1 MNTRRVLAV
10 HDISCVGR
18 CSLTV
23 ALPIISSVGLECSVL
38 PTAVL
43 STQTGGFTGYTYRDL
58 TEDIVPIEKHWG
70 SLGLGFSA
78 IYTGFLG
85 SFEQIDLMKDLISRF
100 PGATVYV
107 DPVMA
112 DTCGFYPL
120 FGPDFPAAMRTLC
133 AMADVIKPNMTEL
146 CMMLGVEYR
155 DGPYTRE
162 YISDMLERARSI
174 GAKRIIVTGVSYRK
188 GEVGA
193 AYMDYE
199 TGETGEVMRQEVP
212 GFYHGTGDVF
222 GSAVVGAC
230 ESGLT
235 LGEAVKYA
243 VDLTVGSIN
252 RTHASGA
259 DLKYG
264 VDFEPGLA
272 DYAMA
277 VRSRG
282 GPVLVNVVEDDQIRI
297 VSSLARSIWPKAF
310 HGMEPDEHL
319 EYMINNLQ
327 GFDGI
332 SDYIR
337 NKGFTYWLLQC
348 DGRSVGYMAYVP
360 EERCL
365 LLSKFYLLEE
375 YRGRGLSGIMMRKAV
390 EAARQMGLPKIR
402 LETNR
407 RNTRVVEIYKHFGF
421 EIVRETDRDIGDG
434 HINHDYDLEK
444 VL

>member
-58 TEDIVPIEKHWG
+58 TEDIVPIEEHWG

-199 TGETGEVMRQEVP
+199 TGEAGEVMRPEVP

-230 ESGLT
+230 ESGLP
-235 LGEAVKYA
+235 LGEAVECA

-252 RTHASGA
+252 RTHAAGA

-282 GPVLVNVVEDDQIRI
+282 PPRLVKVETDDQIR
-297 VSSLARSIWPKAF
+297 VVESLALAIWPDTF
-310 HGMEPDEHL
+310 RGMEPDEHI
-319 EYMINNLQ
+319 EYFVKTFQ
-327 GFDGI
+327 SFDAI

-348 DGRSVGYMAYVP
+348 DGRSVGYVAYAP
-360 EERCL
+360 EGDCL
-365 LLSKFYLLEE
+365 KLSKFYLLKE
-375 YRGRGLSGIMMRKAV
+375 YRGRGLSHIMMEKTLQ
-390 EAARQMGLPKIR
+390 AARELGLPKIG

-407 RNTRVVEIYKHFGF
+407 RNTGSIEVYKRYGF
-421 EIVRETDRDIGDG
+421 DIIRETDRELGEG
-434 HINHDYDLEK
+434 HIYHDYILEK